1 MTEETKYGISRR
13 TLAKGA
19 AWTVPAAAVVAA
31 APAYAVS
38 QVPPYA
44 LQGWLRVS
52 RDCSRSGSNTLLY
65 DSDPGS
71 GTGTDGDPFGLYIK
85 NALPEATASGA
96 VLTIT
101 IGNGTVTS
109 VTTLWGN
116 QDWTVTRSGN
126 VITAT
131 YTGGWTW
138 QSQMGTDPGAGS
150 LWADGRLRLEIKA
163 TLSCASVFNLSLRRC
178 VNVDPDGPSYPRPQ
192 QNVCFSR
199 SIQL

>member
-1 MTEETKYGISRR
+1 MSELAKSGVSRR

-19 AWTVPAAAVVAA
+19 AWTVPAAAVVAP

-44 LQGWLRVS
+44 LQGWLRIS
-52 RDCSRSGSNTLLY
+52 RDCSFGSNTLTY

-71 GTGTDGDPFGLYIK
+71 GVGTDGDPFGLYIK

-116 QDWTVTRSGN
+116 QNWTVTRSGN

-138 QSQMGTDPGAGS
+138 KPQMGTDPGAGS
-150 LWADGRLRLEIKA
+150 LWADGRLRLSINA
-163 TLSCASVFNLSLRRC
+163 SLSCGSRFNLSLRRC
-178 VNVDPDGPSYPRPQ
+178 VNVDPDGPTNPRPQ

-199 SIQL
+199 SVQL

>member
-1 MTEETKYGISRR
+1 MSDPAKIGVSRR

-44 LQGWLRVS
+44 LQGWLQIYRECE
-52 RDCSRSGSNTLLY
+52 DGSSSLLY
-65 DSDPGS
+65 DSAPGP
-71 GTGTDGDPFGLYIK
+71 GAGPDGDPYGLYIK

-101 IGNGTVTS
+101 VGNGTVTD
-109 VTTLWGN
+109 VETLTGN
-116 QDWTVTRSGN
+116 QGWTVTRSGN
-126 VITAT
+126 TTTAT
-131 YTGGWTW
+131 YTGGCTW
-138 QSQMGTDPGAGS
+138 RPQLGTDPGAGS
-150 LWADGRLRLEIKA
+150 LWANGRLRLRIYA
-163 TLSCASVFNLSLRRC
+163 DRSCGSRFNLSLRRC
-178 VNVDPDGPSYPRPQ
+178 VNVDSDGPTSPRPQ

-199 SIQL
+199 SVRL

>member
-1 MTEETKYGISRR
+1 MSELANTGVSRR

-44 LQGWLRVS
+44 LQGWLRIR
-52 RDCSRSGSNTLLY
+52 RDCEDGSNTLLY

-101 IGNGTVTS
+101 IGDGTVTS
-109 VTTLWGN
+109 VTTLSQN

-138 QSQMGTDPGAGS
+138 QPQMGTDPGAGS

-163 TLSCASVFNLSLRRC
+163 SRSCGRRFNLSLRRC

-199 SIQL
+199 SVQL

>member
-1 MTEETKYGISRR
+1 MPDPAKIGVSRR
-13 TLAKGA
+13 TLAKGV

-52 RDCSRSGSNTLLY
+52 RNCGWDSNTLIY
-65 DSDPGS
+65 DSAPGS

-109 VTTLWGN
+109 VTTLSGN

-150 LWADGRLRLEIKA
+150 LWADGRLRLEITA
-163 TLSCASVFNLSLRRC
+163 TRSCREVFNLSLRRC